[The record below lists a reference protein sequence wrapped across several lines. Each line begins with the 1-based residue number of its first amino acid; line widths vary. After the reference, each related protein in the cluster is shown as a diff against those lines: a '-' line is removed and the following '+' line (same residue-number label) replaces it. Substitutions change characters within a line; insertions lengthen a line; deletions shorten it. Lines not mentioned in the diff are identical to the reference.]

1 MSYVYDAV
9 GNRTQRT
16 DYNGVVMLMVQMI
29 TAITVLLTVGVL
41 CLWQAKR
48 MQRRAIAAGAQLK
61 FNPFRKFIESRNYV
75 IAVRLLGVTC
85 ILVALLLTFVI
96 IKW

>member
-1 MSYVYDAV
+1 MWQFV
-9 GNRTQRT
+9 
-16 DYNGVVMLMVQMI
+16 I
-29 TAITVLLTVGVL
+29 TIIVLVIVGVL
-41 CLWQAKR
+41 CLSQAKR

-75 IAVRLLGVTC
+75 MAVRLLGLAC
-85 ILVALLLTFVI
+85 IFVALLLTFAI

>member
-1 MSYVYDAV
+1 
-9 GNRTQRT
+9 
-16 DYNGVVMLMVQMI
+16 MLMLKI
-29 TAITVLLTVGVL
+29 IIAIIVLLTIGGL
-41 CLWQAKR
+41 CLSQAKR

-61 FNPFRKFIESRNYV
+61 FNPFRKFIESSHYV

-85 ILVALLLTFVI
+85 IIVALLLTFAI

>member
-1 MSYVYDAV
+1 VPAKV
-9 GNRTQRT
+9 T
-16 DYNGVVMLMVQMI
+16 
-29 TAITVLLTVGVL
+29 GVL
-41 CLWQAKR
+41 PQIGNAYAANNNRNHRVAHDWWFVSFASKR

-61 FNPFRKFIESRNYV
+61 FNPFRKFIESSHYV

-85 ILVALLLTFVI
+85 ILVALLLTFAI